1 MATTIQI
8 EEKVKSK
15 LDKLKVH
22 PRESYNELIEKM
34 ADRYN
39 FDEESLQETI
49 EILSDPEAMRELA
62 EAIDCMNKGK
72 GKSLEQFRK
81 ELKL

>member
-22 PRESYNELIEKM
+22 PRESYNQLIEKM

-62 EAIDCMNKGK
+62 EAIDDMNQGK
-72 GKSLEQFRK
+72 GKTIGQLMK
-81 ELKL
+81 ELKI

>member
-22 PRESYNELIEKM
+22 PRESYNQLIEKM